1 MPRLLE
7 HSIKRRFAP
16 FFLSLA
22 LLFPSAALA
31 GGIDLDGTPLVTS
44 EGEEVRFSSELF
56 SAPATV
62 LSFTFSGCR
71 SSCPVSDVVMSQI
84 AEKVQAQSL
93 DLALVTVTIDP
104 LNDTPDVLIR
114 HRDKYGFPAT
124 QTWRWL
130 TGHPDDIANVLQR
143 LGMTAGPLDDH
154 PSFFLVVGRG
164 GVSAESLLEE
174 TATPET
180 IIETAQAMAAGI
192 AH

>member
-1 MPRLLE
+1 M
-7 HSIKRRFAP
+7 
-16 FFLSLA
+16 
-22 LLFPSAALA
+22 
-31 GGIDLDGTPLVTS
+31 IDV
-44 EGEEVRFSSELF
+44 
-56 SAPATV
+56 
-62 LSFTFSGCR
+62 SG
-71 SSCPVSDVVMSQI
+71 
-84 AEKVQAQSL
+84 
-93 DLALVTVTIDP
+93 IDP

-114 HRDKYGFPAT
+114 HRDKYGFPPT